1 MMIQQIQQ
9 ILTTQSGELLQA
21 LGQHLEISL
30 LALLIAAVIGIPL
43 AIILTAHQKLAEAML
58 QVTSVLQTIPS
69 LALLG
74 LLIPLVGIGTVP
86 AVITLVLYALMPIF
100 QNTYAG
106 LSGIDPALKEAE
118 IAFGLPRA
126 KRLLRIE
133 LPLAMPLI
141 ISGLRIA
148 LVMIIGTAT
157 LAALIG
163 AGGLGTFILVG
174 IQSNNNALLV
184 VGATLSAVL
193 ALVVSALIRW
203 LGTLSFKKITI
214 SLAIFVGL
222 FGLVEGVTRFQ
233 AAPTKITIAGKLGS
247 EPEILMNMYR
257 DLILA
262 DHPQYDVTVKPNF
275 GGTTFLFNALK
286 ADQID
291 IYPEFTGTVLQTL
304 VKSPTK
310 TNQNPTKTYQLAKES
325 LQEQFKM
332 AYLPPMRYQNGYDLA
347 VSAAFAKKYNV
358 KTISDLAALNQSFTA
373 GFDPD
378 FYHQKDGYQGLKKT
392 YQLKLDAKIMEP
404 SIRYKAIADGK
415 VDVVDGYTTD
425 AEVARYNL
433 VVLKDDRHFFPPYQ
447 GAPIMKESFKKAH
460 PEVAKALNKL
470 AGKITED
477 QMQQMNYQVQVK
489 HRKARDVAH
498 DFLVEQK
505 IINK

>member
-1 MMIQQIQQ
+1 MQQIEQ

-30 LALLIAAVIGIPL
+30 LALLIAAAIGIPL
-43 AIILTAHQKLAEAML
+43 AIVLTAHQKLAEAML

-74 LLIPLVGIGTVP
+74 LLIPLVGIGTIP

-100 QNTYAG
+100 QNTYTG
-106 LSGIDPALKEAE
+106 LIGIDPALKEAE

-174 IQSNNNALLV
+174 IQSNNNALLL

-203 LGTLSFKKITI
+203 LGTLSFKKITV

-222 FGLVEGVTRFQ
+222 FGVIEGMTRFQ
-233 AAPTKITIAGKLGS
+233 APQTTITIAGKLGS

-257 DLILA
+257 DL
-262 DHPQYDVTVKPNF
+262 
-275 GGTTFLFNALK
+275 
-286 ADQID
+286 
-291 IYPEFTGTVLQTL
+291 
-304 VKSPTK
+304 
-310 TNQNPTKTYQLAKES
+310 
-325 LQEQFKM
+325 
-332 AYLPPMRYQNGYDLA
+332 
-347 VSAAFAKKYNV
+347 
-358 KTISDLAALNQSFTA
+358 
-373 GFDPD
+373 
-378 FYHQKDGYQGLKKT
+378 
-392 YQLKLDAKIMEP
+392 
-404 SIRYKAIADGK
+404 
-415 VDVVDGYTTD
+415 
-425 AEVARYNL
+425 
-433 VVLKDDRHFFPPYQ
+433 
-447 GAPIMKESFKKAH
+447 
-460 PEVAKALNKL
+460 
-470 AGKITED
+470 
-477 QMQQMNYQVQVK
+477 
-489 HRKARDVAH
+489 
-498 DFLVEQK
+498 
-505 IINK
+505 

>member
-1 MMIQQIQQ
+1 M
-9 ILTTQSGELLQA
+9 
-21 LGQHLEISL
+21 
-30 LALLIAAVIGIPL
+30 
-43 AIILTAHQKLAEAML
+43 
-58 QVTSVLQTIPS
+58 
-69 LALLG
+69 
-74 LLIPLVGIGTVP
+74 
-86 AVITLVLYALMPIF
+86 
-100 QNTYAG
+100 
-106 LSGIDPALKEAE
+106 
-118 IAFGLPRA
+118 
-126 KRLLRIE
+126 
-133 LPLAMPLI
+133 
-141 ISGLRIA
+141 
-148 LVMIIGTAT
+148 
-157 LAALIG
+157 
-163 AGGLGTFILVG
+163 
-174 IQSNNNALLV
+174 

-310 TNQNPTKTYQLAKES
+310 TNQNPTKTYQLAKKS

-332 AYLPPMRYQNGYDLA
+332 TYLPPMRYQNGYDLA

-378 FYHQKDGYQGLKKT
+378 FYHQKDGYQGLRKT

-425 AEVARYNL
+425 AEVARYKL
-433 VVLKDDRHFFPPYQ
+433 VVLKDNRHFFPPYQ

-460 PEVAKALNKL
+460 PEVVKALNKL

-505 IINK
+505 IINKW

>member
-1 MMIQQIQQ
+1 MIEQITQ

-43 AIILTAHQKLAEAML
+43 AVILMTHQKLAEAML

-118 IAFGLPRA
+118 VAFGLPRA

-174 IQSNNNALLV
+174 IQSNNNALLL
-184 VGATLSAVL
+184 VGATLSAGL

-203 LGTLSFKKITI
+203 LGMLSFKKITL

-222 FGLVEGVTRFQ
+222 FGVIEGIVRFQ
-233 AAPTKITIAGKLGS
+233 TPQTEITIAGKLGS

-262 DHPQYDVTVKPNF
+262 DRPQYKVSVKPNF

-286 ADQID
+286 ADKID

-310 TNQNPTKTYQLAKES
+310 TNQNPVKTYRHAQQA
-325 LQEQFKM
+325 LQTQFNM
-332 AYLPPMRYQNGYDLA
+332 AYLSPMHYQNGYDLA
-347 VSAAFAKKYNV
+347 VSAVFAKKYNV
-358 KTISDLAALNQSFTA
+358 RTISDLAALNRPFTA

-378 FYHQKDGYQGLKKT
+378 FYHQKDGYQGLKQT
-392 YQLKLDAKIMEP
+392 YHLNLDAKIMEP
-404 SIRYKAIADGK
+404 SVRYKAIADGK

-425 AEVARYNL
+425 AEVARYKL
-433 VVLKDDRHFFPPYQ
+433 VVLEDDRHFFPPYQ
-447 GAPIMKESFKKAH
+447 GAPIMKAEFAKKH
-460 PEVAKALNKL
+460 PEVVKALNRL
-470 AGKITED
+470 ADKITENE
-477 QMQQMNYQVQVK
+477 MQQMNYQVQVK

-498 DFLVEQK
+498 DYLIEK
-505 IINK
+505 KLITK

>member
-1 MMIQQIQQ
+1 MGKQIWH
-9 ILTTQSGELLQA
+9 ILTTQSGEIWQA
-21 LGQHLEISL
+21 LGQHLAISL
-30 LALLIAAVIGIPL
+30 IALLIAAVIGIPL
-43 AIILTAHQKLAEAML
+43 AIILTEHKRLAELML

-106 LSGIDPALKEAE
+106 LTGIDPALKEAE
-118 IAFGLPRA
+118 IAFGLPRR

-133 LPLAMPLI
+133 IPLAMPLI

-163 AGGLGTFILVG
+163 AGGLGTYILVG

-184 VGATLSAVL
+184 IGAALSAML
-193 ALVVSALIRW
+193 AFTVSALIRW
-203 LGTLSFKKITI
+203 LGTLSFKKIMVGLTV
-214 SLAIFVGL
+214 FVGL
-222 FGLVEGVTRFQ
+222 IGVGTGVIVWRQ
-233 AAPTKITIAGKLGS
+233 SATEITIAGKLGS
-247 EPEILMNMYR
+247 EPEILMNMYK

-262 DHPQYDVTVKPNF
+262 DQPNYQVTVKPNF

-304 VKSPTK
+304 VKTNTK
-310 TNQNPTKTYQLAKES
+310 TNLDPAKTYTTAKTA
-325 LQEQFKM
+325 LQQQFKM
-332 AYLPPMRYQNGYDLA
+332 AYLKPMAYQNGYDLA
-347 VSAAFAKKYNV
+347 VSAAFAKRYNL
-358 KTISDLAALNQSFTA
+358 KTISDLAALQQPITA

-378 FYHQKDGYQGLKKT
+378 FYHQPDGYPGLKKA
-392 YQLKLDAKIMEP
+392 YGLQLDAKIMEP

-425 AEVARYNL
+425 AEVARYHL
-433 VVLKDDRHFFPPYQ
+433 VVLEDDRQFFPPYQ
-447 GAPIMKESFKKAH
+447 GAPVMKAAFLKAH
-460 PEVAKALNKL
+460 PEVGQSLAKL
-470 AGKITED
+470 AGKITASE
-477 QMQQMNYQVQVK
+477 MQQMNYQVQVK
-489 HRKARDVAH
+489 HQKASDVAH
-498 DFLVEQK
+498 QFLLKKGLIQK
-505 IINK
+505 